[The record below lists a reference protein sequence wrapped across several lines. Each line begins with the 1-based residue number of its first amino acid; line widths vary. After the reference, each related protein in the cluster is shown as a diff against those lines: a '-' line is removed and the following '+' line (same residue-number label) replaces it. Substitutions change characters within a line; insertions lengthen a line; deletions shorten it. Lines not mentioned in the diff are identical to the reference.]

1 MPNHTHG
8 GVWLLF
14 QQTTAC
20 VVFKIIVSENLN
32 HVFCLGHPFQRSSC
46 SLQTRKTEPKSKEA
60 KKQREEGGTKQ
71 AKRKSARAK
80 NKKNKKAKNKE
91 KKTRAKTKKREG
103 AKSQDRPLPCY
114 LNLKNRAPTD
124 H

>member
-1 MPNHTHG
+1 MPNHTH

-80 NKKNKKAKNKE
+80 NKKKQKGKE
-91 KKTRAKTKKREG
+91 QRKED
-103 AKSQDRPLPCY
+103 KSKDQEARGSEEPRSAVTLLP
-114 LNLKNRAPTD
+114 
-124 H
+124 